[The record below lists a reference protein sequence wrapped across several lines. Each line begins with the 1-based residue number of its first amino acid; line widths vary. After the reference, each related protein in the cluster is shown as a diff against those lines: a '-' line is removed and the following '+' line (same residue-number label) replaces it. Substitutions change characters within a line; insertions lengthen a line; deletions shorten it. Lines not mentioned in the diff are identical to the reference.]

1 MFHILSQN
9 HLIDPA
15 GVKWSPL
22 GWDMTGQDTWFHLHW
37 NLYKEV
43 ILQQGNENADRKEK
57 GSQEAKN
64 ECYSNT
70 LQQRKKEQGIRDQT
84 TMRDATSP
92 QMPFMLGWAAVSVQL
107 EGTPFIWDSEELLSF
122 SLHRSEPSTEQS
134 VCSVEPSLAF
144 TLQRRVLGCRQS
156 GRNQLHNGSSSSKP
170 FLSRWRQLGSLL
182 LNYSEGKML

>member
-1 MFHILSQN
+1 MCHGLMFHILSQN

-92 QMPFMLGWAAVSVQL
+92 QMPFICCWG
-107 EGTPFIWDSEELLSF
+107 ELLSLC
-122 SLHRSEPSTEQS
+122 SLKGH
-134 VCSVEPSLAF
+134 LLF
-144 TLQRRVLGCRQS
+144 GTLR
-156 GRNQLHNGSSSSKP
+156 
-170 FLSRWRQLGSLL
+170 
-182 LNYSEGKML
+182 NYSAFRCIALSLPPSSRCVLWSLPWPSPYREGS